1 VDKIKSSE
9 APGDVPGD
17 MALDV
22 PPPPADAAQD
32 MPTMDDP
39 NAMGGEEPTDP
50 VAGGPDDDPMAGDPN
65 ALSAGQGNDDISQK
79 YQQLS
84 PDQQKAADKY
94 VDSMLNNDDQSGAAA
109 PQQME
114 SKFNFKHIIDEVFG
128 EVEKQTNFTKGVS
141 TREEQNIGEDA
152 MTEYQSPFTPRA

>member
-1 VDKIKSSE
+1 
-9 APGDVPGD
+9 

-22 PPPPADAAQD
+22 PPPPADAAPDTSQVD
-32 MPTMDDP
+32 QE
-39 NAMGGEEPTDP
+39 AGGEEQT
-50 VAGGPDDDPMAGDPN
+50 DPMAGDPN
-65 ALSAGQGNDDISQK
+65 ALSAGQGNDEISQK

-84 PDQQKAADKY
+84 TDQQKAADKY